1 VNCEKVVKLLCN
13 CLDDSSHD
21 SAMVCTL
28 QYFCTMCDMYRE
40 RFIYMSYS
48 DAMFTTMIVPWFVH
62 FSISIPCVICIEVL
76 YISYSDAMFTT
87 NQYDTDTSPL
97 QISSLTFYCVPSV
110 LLCVPVCVVYMPAV

>member
-48 DAMFTTMIVPWFVH
+48 DAMFTT
-62 FSISIPCVICIEVL
+62 
-76 YISYSDAMFTT
+76 